1 MMRACPFRVR
11 FQIEQTF
18 LTGTDGR
25 VAPVVTGSTRLHIS
39 QGEDA
44 IGVIRQF
51 VEADGAEIVGDVL
64 SLPGLQAIATVRRK
78 GTVYT
83 LQVLPSSGPIAGP
96 DLAG

>member
-1 MMRACPFRVR
+1 VR

-18 LTGTDGR
+18 LTGEDGR
-25 VAPVVTGSTRLHIS
+25 VTPVVTESIRLHIS

-44 IGVIRQF
+44 VGAIRKF
-51 VEADGAEIVGDVL
+51 VEADGAELVGDVL
-64 SLPGLQAIATVRRK
+64 SLPGLQAIATARRQ

-83 LQVLPSSGPIAGP
+83 LQVLPSSGPVAGP

>member
-1 MMRACPFRVR
+1 MVRACTFFVR

-18 LTGTDGR
+18 LTGADGR
-25 VAPVVTGSTRLHIS
+25 VAPVVTDSTRLHIS

-44 IGVIRQF
+44 VGVIRNF

-64 SLPGLQAIATVRRK
+64 SLPGLQAIATARRA

-83 LQVLPSSGPIAGP
+83 LQVLPSSGPIARP

>member
-1 MMRACPFRVR
+1 VR

-18 LTGTDGR
+18 LTGEDGR
-25 VAPVVTGSTRLHIS
+25 VTPVVTESIRLHIS

-44 IGVIRQF
+44 VGVIRKF
-51 VEADGAEIVGDVL
+51 VEADGAELVGDVL
-64 SLPGLQAIATVRRK
+64 SLPGLQAIATARRQ

-83 LQVLPSSGPIAGP
+83 LQVLPSSGPVAGP